1 MDIYS
6 RIFDNVRTPSTKGD
20 ATVPITA
27 RQRRV
32 LDFIKHYFEVN
43 QEAPTIAEIG
53 KEFGMTSSAS
63 AHNVV
68 SILEKEGFVRRIPN
82 VSRGI
87 ELVEA
92 NAGEEKYEI
101 PLLGVVAAGTPI
113 EAVLNYETV
122 CIPRDMM
129 RDGRMF
135 ALRVRGDSMIDEQI
149 RDNDFIILQS
159 QQTADNG
166 QTVVA
171 LIDGSDATVK
181 RFFGNRHQVRLEPAN
196 PNYEP
201 IVIRPPQ
208 RVQIQGV
215 VVGVIRKYA

>member
-1 MDIYS
+1 M
-6 RIFDNVRTPSTKGD
+6 
-20 ATVPITA
+20 PITA
-27 RQRRV
+27 RHRRV
-32 LDFIKHYFEVN
+32 LDYIKEYFEVN
-43 QEAPTIAEIG
+43 REAPTIAEIG

-63 AHNVV
+63 AHHVV
-68 SILEKEGFVRRIPN
+68 STLERQGLIRRIPN

-87 ELVEA
+87 ELIEEDTP
-92 NAGEEKYEI
+92 EEKYVI
-101 PLLGVVAAGTPI
+101 PLLGVVAAGAPI

-129 RDGRMF
+129 QEGRMF

-159 QQTADNG
+159 QQTAENG

-171 LIDGSDATVK
+171 LIDGSDATLK
-181 RFFGNRHQVRLEPAN
+181 RFYGNRNQVRLEPAN

-201 IVIRPPQ
+201 IVVRPPQ
-208 RVQIQGV
+208 RVQIQGI
-215 VVGVIRKYA
+215 VVGVIRKYK

>member
-1 MDIYS
+1 LEYI
-6 RIFDNVRTPSTKGD
+6 RN
-20 ATVPITA
+20 
-27 RQRRV
+27 
-32 LDFIKHYFEVN
+32 YFEVH
-43 QEAPTIAEIG
+43 QEAQTISEIG

-68 SILEKEGFVRRIPN
+68 TILEREGLIRRIPN

-87 ELVEA
+87 ELVEQTMPA
-92 NAGEEKYEI
+92 EKYEI
-101 PLLGVVAAGTPI
+101 PLLGVVAAGAPI

-149 RDNDFIILQS
+149 RDHDFIVLQS
-159 QQTADNG
+159 QQTAENG
-166 QTVVA
+166 KTVVA

-181 RFFGNRHQVRLEPAN
+181 RF
-196 PNYEP
+196 Y
-201 IVIRPPQ
+201 
-208 RVQIQGV
+208 
-215 VVGVIRKYA
+215 